1 MVYMQQALRVYVTY
15 SFEMFYINNENAAK
29 IPANAMLNCNVDAL
43 PFLLSVAAA
52 AVVVCAGSA
61 SSVSLLL
68 LLLFDELLP
77 VFLYVDDEVAS
88 SPDENPEGDPDPD
101 PDPDPESDPDPDP
114 WLPLFPPVEFSTTS
128 PESCRVE
135 LELSSS
141 MTCGLREM
149 YVLSEEVVMVVLSES
164 SWVAET
170 VLTRRRV
177 VAMAMGGS
185 RRRILA
191 DFW

>member
-1 MVYMQQALRVYVTY
+1 
-15 SFEMFYINNENAAK
+15 MFYINNANAAK
-29 IPANAMLNCNVDAL
+29 IPANPMLNCNVDAL

-52 AVVVCAGSA
+52 AFVVCAGSA
-61 SSVSLLL
+61 SSVSLLLL

-88 SPDENPEGDPDPD
+88 SPDEDPDP
-101 PDPDPESDPDPDP
+101 DPDPDP

-141 MTCGLREM
+141 MTCGLTEM

-164 SWVAET
+164 SWVAKT

-177 VAMAMGGS
+177 VAMAMGGL
-185 RRRILA
+185 RRCILA